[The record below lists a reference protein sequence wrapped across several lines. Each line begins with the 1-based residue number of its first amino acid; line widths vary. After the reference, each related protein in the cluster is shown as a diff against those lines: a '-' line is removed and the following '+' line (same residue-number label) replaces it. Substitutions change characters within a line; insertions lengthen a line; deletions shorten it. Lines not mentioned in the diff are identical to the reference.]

1 MSKIVISKVQSIAY
15 VHNLLR
21 SWYSYCGED
30 KNKAL
35 FAIKLT
41 NIIKK
46 VRHSHSNDLQR
57 KDMFM
62 RKVKIF
68 KYLYCLC
75 VFNSLFWKYY
85 FV

>member
-46 VRHSHSNDLQR
+46 GRHSHSNDLQC
-57 KDMFM
+57 
-62 RKVKIF
+62 I
-68 KYLYCLC
+68 LQISL
-75 VFNSLFWKYY
+75 NS
-85 FV
+85 